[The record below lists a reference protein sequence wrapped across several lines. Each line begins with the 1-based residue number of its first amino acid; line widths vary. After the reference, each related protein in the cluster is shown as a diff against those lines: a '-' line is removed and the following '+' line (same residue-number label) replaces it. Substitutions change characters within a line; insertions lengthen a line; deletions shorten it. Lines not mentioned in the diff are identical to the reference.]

1 MNAVLAEDVKAGAA
15 SVKIQMPEG
24 AGKLHVGTDIM
35 IGMHEVKTSEVRWIA
50 EIKGD
55 TLVFAEPLKH
65 AHKKGEIASVEFV
78 RYRYWV
84 DADLGTV
91 FWHDHALGGTTWP
104 HGAVGGLIVEPY
116 GSTYHD
122 PKTGQEIRSGP
133 IADIHTTEPIGYGV
147 NGSFREMVQ
156 YLHDTVPYTAQVVT
170 AGNPPGQTIQAA
182 IDAGQALFF
191 QMPYD
196 LDLVSVPMLNG
207 GTHTTGG
214 GFFFRAESIAKRLK
228 NDPDPSHV
236 FSTKAHGIDPG
247 TPLLRAYVGDTVVFR
262 LMHVM
267 MNESHTW
274 HLAGHAF
281 RTERYAEKS
290 DFKNAWHVG
299 IAERYDLVTKAGG
312 PQQMAGDYLHYDGR
326 PSHLSEGSWGIF
338 RVLDTEAPDLKKL
351 PGREEIPASAKSVC
365 PSDAPVKTF
374 NVIAA
379 DRALKYNANAPDVIE
394 VDFDRTLQVAN
405 PQGKIY
411 MLEGEKAKVAEG
423 GAQPMPL
430 TLHVNVGDCIKV
442 KLKNE
447 MKASR
452 ASFSADML
460 AFDPK
465 DSQGVNVGNNPGDQ
479 TVGPGQSR
487 TYTYYAPPQYGETAA
502 LVWDWGNFINNVRD
516 GLFGAIVVGPR
527 GSKYRDPKT
536 GEDVSMKNA
545 WQVDVV
551 VDRSYPENATRSDF
565 RDASLYFQDEDN
577 IIGTAFMPYI
587 QQIAGLT
594 GVNYR
599 AEPWTYREENG
610 CELGN
615 MFTPCVAAQSE
626 LATPTIMAHA
636 GDPVRLHVFGA
647 FNEQNQVFSL
657 EGHEWPLK
665 PNMAGADLMS
675 SSEFGSSQNLDVLL
689 IDGAG
694 GPFRLPG
701 DYLWQNHR
709 MPYTQAGQ
717 WGYLR
722 VLPAGDRRILPLN
735 SGGPGGRTA
744 ERPQSGDAVSVS
756 LLGTGR

>member
-1 MNAVLAEDVKAGAA
+1 
-15 SVKIQMPEG
+15 
-24 AGKLHVGTDIM
+24 
-35 IGMHEVKTSEVRWIA
+35 
-50 EIKGD
+50 
-55 TLVFAEPLKH
+55 
-65 AHKKGEIASVEFV
+65 
-78 RYRYWV
+78 
-84 DADLGTV
+84 
-91 FWHDHALGGTTWP
+91 
-104 HGAVGGLIVEPY
+104 
-116 GSTYHD
+116 
-122 PKTGQEIRSGP
+122 
-133 IADIHTTEPIGYGV
+133 
-147 NGSFREMVQ
+147 
-156 YLHDTVPYTAQVVT
+156 
-170 AGNPPGQTIQAA
+170 
-182 IDAGQALFF
+182 
-191 QMPYD
+191 
-196 LDLVSVPMLNG
+196 
-207 GTHTTGG
+207 
-214 GFFFRAESIAKRLK
+214 
-228 NDPDPSHV
+228 
-236 FSTKAHGIDPG
+236 
-247 TPLLRAYVGDTVVFR
+247 
-262 LMHVM
+262 
-267 MNESHTW
+267 
-274 HLAGHAF
+274 
-281 RTERYAEKS
+281 
-290 DFKNAWHVG
+290 
-299 IAERYDLVTKAGG
+299 
-312 PQQMAGDYLHYDGR
+312 
-326 PSHLSEGSWGIF
+326 
-338 RVLDTEAPDLKKL
+338 
-351 PGREEIPASAKSVC
+351 
-365 PSDAPVKTF
+365 
-374 NVIAA
+374 
-379 DRALKYNANAPDVIE
+379 
-394 VDFDRTLQVAN
+394 
-405 PQGKIY
+405 
-411 MLEGEKAKVAEG
+411 
-423 GAQPMPL
+423 
-430 TLHVNVGDCIKV
+430 VNVGDCIKV

-545 WQVDVV
+545 WQVDVL
-551 VDRSYPENATRSDF
+551 VDRSYPENAARSDF

-722 VLPAGDRRILPLN
+722 VLPAGDQRILSLN
-735 SGGPGGRTA
+735 RGGPGGRIA
-744 ERPQSGDAVSVS
+744 EIPQSGDAVSVS
-756 LLGTGR
+756 WLGTGR